1 MVDSVEQAVRNA
13 DLVMVLTEWKEFT
26 QLDPAELLGRVR
38 AANVIDGRN
47 VLDPRRWQQA
57 GWNYQGMGRGV
68 AAW

>member
-1 MVDSVEQAVRNA
+1 MSNVDQGLTAGLTAV
-13 DLVMVLTEWKEFT
+13 LVSTIALLAGGQVLFK
-26 QLDPAELLGRVR
+26 R